1 MLNCMPFLSDL
12 ISYYMYCRQPSW
24 PDRNSP
30 DHSDTHIDVSYNYT
44 KLPAGYRT
52 VSTSGSYRY
61 AVRLRLS
68 RRHDRHPIH
77 TGCYLPAESLFSKTW
92 SESQSPDFL
101 FSMLFHLLRFQHR
114 RWLYLP
120 PWRHCCKNNT
130 LNRQY
135 SASPSAW
142 HRCRSYNIYFHQ
154 RLSSL
159 LPSYRSSDSDN
170 TRYFRF
176 SASLSAWHRCRSYNT
191 SHCPVA
197 ASLLPW
203 LHCLYS
209 DNTWI
214 RRCSGNLS
222 ASFRHSP
229 DNTRLHPVLTIR
241 SRCFRCP
248 VSGNTRFHFAVT
260 SLLPWLHPDSCNI
273 GFLQW
278 LSSPLPYRHFP
289 DSDNTR
295 YFRFFSSPLPCHHFP
310 APDNTRHSQS
320 FSSPAPYR
328 HFPDSDNTRYF
339 RFFSSRLPC
348 YRCPVPDNTS
358 RLRVLASRLPSSHC
372 RQNNTRNHWLLSSCF
387 SDRNHRLPD
396 TTIGRHR
403 TPSLLRNLSD
413 CFLLCSG
420 KSFLPP
426 RHHRCSRSRHHYPP
440 RYHAASH
447 RNRSWNNISH
457 SVSPIR

>member
-52 VSTSGSYRY
+52 VPTSGSYRY

-142 HRCRSYNIYFHQ
+142 HRYRSYNIYFHQ

-170 TRYFRF
+170 TRYLRF

-197 ASLLPW
+197 A
-203 LHCLYS
+203 
-209 DNTWI
+209 
-214 RRCSGNLS
+214 
-222 ASFRHSP
+222 
-229 DNTRLHPVLTIR
+229 
-241 SRCFRCP
+241 
-248 VSGNTRFHFAVT
+248 

-295 YFRFFSSPLPCHHFP
+295 YFRFFSNRLPYYRCP
-310 APDNTRHSQS
+310 APDNTS
-320 FSSPAPYR
+320 
-328 HFPDSDNTRYF
+328 
-339 RFFSSRLPC
+339 C
-348 YRCPVPDNTS
+348 
-358 RLRVLASRLPSSHC
+358 LRVLASRLPSSHC
-372 RQNNTRNHWLLSSCF
+372 RQNNTRNH
-387 SDRNHRLPD
+387 
-396 TTIGRHR
+396 
-403 TPSLLRNLSD
+403 
-413 CFLLCSG
+413 
-420 KSFLPP
+420 
-426 RHHRCSRSRHHYPP
+426 
-440 RYHAASH
+440 
-447 RNRSWNNISH
+447 
-457 SVSPIR
+457 